1 MRVVV
6 DTNIAFSAILNTNS
20 KISKII
26 LQPRSSLNLYSTKQL
41 TDEIAEHW
49 SKLKKISKY
58 SDRQLHETVVLI
70 TNKIR
75 FIHPELI
82 PISLFKKAENLTKD
96 SDIDDT
102 EFVALTEHVR
112 GKLWTGDK
120 ELRKGLQ
127 KNKWDKVI
135 STDELYQIVVKRL

>member
-1 MRVVV
+1 MRIVV

-26 LQPRSSLNLYSTKQL
+26 LQPRSNLNLYSTKQL
-41 TDEIAEHW
+41 LDEITEHW
-49 SKLKKISKY
+49 SKLKKISRY
-58 SDRQLHETVVLI
+58 SERQLHETVALI
-70 TNKIR
+70 TNKIK
-75 FIHPELI
+75 FINAELI
-82 PISLFKKAENLTKD
+82 PLNLFIKAENLTKD

-102 EFVALTEHVR
+102 EFVALTEHIR

-127 KNKWDKVI
+127 KNKWEKLI
-135 STDELYQIVVKRL
+135 TTEELFQLLAKRL

>member
-1 MRVVV
+1 MRIVV

-41 TDEIAEHW
+41 LDEITEHW
-49 SKLKKISKY
+49 SKLKKISKF
-58 SDRQLHETVVLI
+58 SDKQLHETVALI
-70 TNKIR
+70 LNKIK
-75 FIHPELI
+75 FINPELI
-82 PISLFKKAENLTKD
+82 PINLFKKAVNLTKD

-102 EFVALTEHVR
+102 EFVALTEHIR

-127 KNKWDKVI
+127 KNKWDKLI
-135 STDELYQIVVKRL
+135 NTEELYQLVVKRL